1 MVVPPALGGRLGIP
15 SQRRPERNRVAGRLS
30 LAGAP
35 ERTARLPAVTGRSA
49 MRSLSSLAA
58 AVIGLS
64 ALVAACGQQ
73 PAGPAASGSPGG
85 PAPSTGPPAAA
96 ACGDATPTA
105 PPNRTLTL
113 SAADNGGSFCVTPGT
128 GVLIYLRGTP
138 AAKWAALKS

>member
-1 MVVPPALGGRLGIP
+1 
-15 SQRRPERNRVAGRLS
+15 
-30 LAGAP
+30 
-35 ERTARLPAVTGRSA
+35 

-96 ACGDATPTA
+96 ACGDATPTS

-138 AAKWAALKS
+138 AAKWAALKSSSAAMVPRANGHLMLVLGVIAIALGVDVAAAIAWCRNPLKRE